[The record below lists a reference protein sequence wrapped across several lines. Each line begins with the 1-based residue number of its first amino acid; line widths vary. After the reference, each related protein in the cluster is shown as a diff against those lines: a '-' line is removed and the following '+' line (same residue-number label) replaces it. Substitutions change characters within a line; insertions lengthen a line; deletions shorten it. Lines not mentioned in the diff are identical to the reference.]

1 MNLTL
6 RTQIAAGYLVA
17 LVLMMILG
25 TIPYRSLG
33 SVQETS
39 DWVAHTH
46 EVLQQAETALG
57 LLKDAEA
64 SQRGYVITGDDRFL
78 EPYREAVPQVQVA
91 MSRLRELT
99 GDNPQQQ
106 QRLAAMQPAVEA
118 RLAHAAE
125 ALELRK
131 TQGLEAATLF
141 ISQGAGR
148 ELSEKLRRLMGEF
161 TQSENSLLVQRT
173 EEARLS
179 ASRARDTIVYGTLVT
194 VVIMLIVGFWI
205 SRSLTAK
212 LALAIQQVQSSAAQ
226 LQSASSEQATASTEQ
241 KAAISEASTTLKE
254 LVATSR
260 QMADSAQRVTGIA
273 EETAGA
279 ARSGDSTVM
288 RAQDA
293 INGIKRQVDQIVGHM
308 LELGKKSQQV
318 GSVLDL
324 INELAEQTNI
334 LAINAT
340 IESAGAGDAGRRFA
354 VVAEEIRKLA
364 DRVGGSTKE
373 IRSLIDDIRSSA
385 NTTVMAT
392 EDGVKSVDA
401 GTRQFSEVTG
411 SIRQIADR
419 VLSTTDAAREIE
431 LGTRQ
436 QVTAV
441 EQVSTALSGIAQA
454 SAQNEMTTR
463 QTADTAALL
472 VQLSTG
478 LQTLVGSR
486 G

>member
-17 LVLMMILG
+17 LILMVILG
-25 TIPYRSLG
+25 TIPYRSLT
-33 SVQETS
+33 QMEETNR
-39 DWVAHTH
+39 WVTHTD
-46 EVLQQAETALG
+46 EVLRKAEYTLG
-57 LLKDAEA
+57 LFKDAELG
-64 SQRGYVITGDDRFL
+64 QRGYVITADTKFL
-78 EPYREAVPQVQVA
+78 DPYTQAVMQVPKA
-91 MSRLRELT
+91 LADLKT
-99 GDNPQQQ
+99 ATHDNPLQQT
-106 QRLAAMQPAVEA
+106 RLAEIETTATA
-118 RLAHAAE
+118 RLAHARNVIEVRDASGFDAAE
-125 ALELRK
+125 KIIAEGK
-131 TQGLEAATLF
+131 
-141 ISQGAGR
+141 GR
-148 ELSEKLRRLMGEF
+148 ELSEQLRKMFGEF
-161 TQSENSLLVQRT
+161 TDTELSLLADRSEKANLAAQW
-173 EEARLS
+173 ARKL
-179 ASRARDTIVYGTLVT
+179 IVYGTLGA
-194 VVIMLIVGFWI
+194 IVAMFIAGFWI
-205 SRSLTAK
+205 SRSLTAR
-212 LALAIQQVQSSAAQ
+212 LAAAIQQVQSSAAE
-226 LQSASSEQATASTEQ
+226 LQSAATEQATASTEQ

-260 QMADSAQRVTGIA
+260 QMADGAQRVTGIA
-273 EETAGA
+273 EETGQSARAG
-279 ARSGDSTVM
+279 DTTVQ
-288 RAQDA
+288 RAQEA

-308 LELGKKSQQV
+308 LELGRKSQQV

-340 IESAGAGDAGRRFA
+340 IESAGAGESGRRFA

-401 GTRQFSEVTG
+401 GTRQFGEVTS
-411 SIRQIADR
+411 SIRQIAER
-419 VLSTTDAAREIE
+419 VLTSTDAAREIE

-441 EQVSTALSGIAQA
+441 EQVSTALAGIAQA
-454 SAQNEMTTR
+454 SAQNETTTR

-472 VQLSTG
+472 VQLSKG
-478 LQTLVGSR
+478 LQTLVGSAA
-486 G
+486 